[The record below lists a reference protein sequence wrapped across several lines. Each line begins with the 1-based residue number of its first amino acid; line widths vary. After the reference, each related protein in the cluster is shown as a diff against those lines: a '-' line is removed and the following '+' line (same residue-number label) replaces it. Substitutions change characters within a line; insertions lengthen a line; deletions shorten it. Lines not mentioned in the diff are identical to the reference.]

1 MSLDKKGFAEVID
14 SAIIE
19 CKNIS
24 SYNKNLVLNEN
35 VSSDSVEYK
44 YNKCIEK
51 LTLSKV
57 KRLYS
62 ILSVPAYLRIMS
74 MPDKE
79 LREYKEDRI
88 NELGSNINRLMLALE
103 VSRNDSEKAIVK
115 KKIEVLVEEQSRL
128 KEMTCEIVRKY
139 VIDKLDL
146 NTSNSDV
153 SFDGKDETIV
163 LQSIIKD
170 KETLSKFLNMIDDY
184 RKIEREIKGIR
195 AEQIIIY
202 NDLFNGNIK
211 DDVSLDELFSEE
223 SLSKLQSRIAE
234 KVNDINEAEIRIKQD
249 FSNKTKNAFYKL
261 NSISYKTSNKLP
273 YEKGILD
280 CFEHIVPSRTLELA
294 NLQNEEWVRL
304 NKKVFKTSGVNST
317 LSVLCM
323 EIDETKE
330 LIISYIKD
338 WYKNAYYNNSLF
350 SPVSSRASGKF
361 EYSLGAK
368 SCLDEFI
375 NLGVWPEEKEVNSLK
390 LCLKLNKVEAEKCI
404 IYAEQIKEKL
414 TRLFNVSLD
423 SKKKELEDLNERIT
437 SKFGNWKN
445 DVILSIVNELK

>member
-163 LQSIIKD
+163 LQ
-170 KETLSKFLNMIDDY
+170 
-184 RKIEREIKGIR
+184 
-195 AEQIIIY
+195 
-202 NDLFNGNIK
+202 
-211 DDVSLDELFSEE
+211 V
-223 SLSKLQSRIAE
+223 
-234 KVNDINEAEIRIKQD
+234 
-249 FSNKTKNAFYKL
+249 
-261 NSISYKTSNKLP
+261 
-273 YEKGILD
+273 
-280 CFEHIVPSRTLELA
+280 
-294 NLQNEEWVRL
+294 
-304 NKKVFKTSGVNST
+304 
-317 LSVLCM
+317 
-323 EIDETKE
+323 
-330 LIISYIKD
+330 
-338 WYKNAYYNNSLF
+338 
-350 SPVSSRASGKF
+350 
-361 EYSLGAK
+361 
-368 SCLDEFI
+368 
-375 NLGVWPEEKEVNSLK
+375 
-390 LCLKLNKVEAEKCI
+390 
-404 IYAEQIKEKL
+404 
-414 TRLFNVSLD
+414 
-423 SKKKELEDLNERIT
+423 
-437 SKFGNWKN
+437 
-445 DVILSIVNELK
+445 